1 MDESI
6 IRRFMA
12 GLVIGLMLLALV
24 AGIIVGKV
32 LL

>member
-24 AGIIVGKV
+24 VGIIVGKV